1 MKKFWILLLLLLTV
15 NLINP
20 RPCES
25 SGIPVKEGYIVLKGQ
40 EAPIEVG
47 EGYYLSGKD
56 GVALAQGIEE
66 LKAEKEKLMLERDA
80 YKEAYEAQ
88 LDVTDRYAKLLKDAW
103 ETYDRRV
110 KATDDL
116 ISLYEEKDQIRKKQI
131 LEIQKETNK
140 HKTLNVILSIALI
153 VVII

>member
-1 MKKFWILLLLLLTV
+1 MKKFWILLLLSLILNPI
-15 NLINP
+15 NLS
-20 RPCES
+20 EAA
-25 SGIPVKEGYIVLKGQ
+25 GIPIKEGFIVPKGQ
-40 EAPIEVG
+40 DSPVHVG

-56 GVALAQGIEE
+56 GIALAQGIEE

-80 YKEAYEAQ
+80 YKEAYESQ
-88 LDVTDRYAKLLKDAW
+88 VDMTSKYSQLLKDAW
-103 ETYDRRV
+103 DTYDRRV

-131 LEIQKETNK
+131 LEAQKETTK

-153 VVII
+153 AVII